1 MAADSAQYSTMI
13 SEMIADRSLVVTA
26 LTLQTGSGFLISVI
40 SVFLIPVLSRYISW
54 TWLFA
59 ILTPGSLFSIGCM
72 IRIILMQRRVKTPE
86 VECINDE
93 SNDLAA
99 KDSI

>member
-1 MAADSAQYSTMI
+1 MI
-13 SEMIADRSLVVTA
+13 SEMTADRSLIGTA

-40 SVFLIPVLSRYISW
+40 SVFLVPLLSRYISW

-72 IRIILMQRRVKTPE
+72 AIILVRMQRKKTE
-86 VECINDE
+86 EKAE
-93 SNDLAA
+93 KATEASAETSSLS
-99 KDSI
+99 KT